1 MESEN
6 GRTVVPVGDIMTGST
21 DMQGLSPQYR
31 RYSPAREGTGLN
43 AHAVDEPM
51 EITAHVEGMRVY
63 YGKFGFHSKRNG
75 CLITRQITPGM
86 KSKRVSS

>member
-1 MESEN
+1 M
-6 GRTVVPVGDIMTGST
+6 VPVGDIMTGST
-21 DMQGLSPQYR
+21 DTQGLSPQYR

-63 YGKFGFHSKRNG
+63 YGKFSFHSKRNG
-75 CLITRQITPGM
+75 CLITRQISSAISTPGM